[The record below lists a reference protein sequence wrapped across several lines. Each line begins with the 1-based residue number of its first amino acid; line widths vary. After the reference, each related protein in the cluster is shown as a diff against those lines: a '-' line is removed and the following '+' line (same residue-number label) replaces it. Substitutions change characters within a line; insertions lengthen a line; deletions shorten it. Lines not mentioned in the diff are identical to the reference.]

1 MDNSHQAGEYLNGRC
16 RLGYKT
22 RHIALYFFHA
32 LLADSDGTSIQKAM
46 ASGESRELKNNAILC
61 YQRTASVWTERNV
74 AFRSSLS
81 LVVSK

>member
-1 MDNSHQAGEYLNGRC
+1 
-16 RLGYKT
+16 
-22 RHIALYFFHA
+22 
-32 LLADSDGTSIQKAM
+32 M

-81 LVVSK
+81 LVARLVPMTPSDVIKTIYTDGVTKKQFRFKQQEARAPA